1 MSKRTKL
8 VLGLLAVIALVA
20 FGVGMGI
27 ATGRWVA
34 TAGLLVGVIP
44 IGVYGLFMAV
54 GGKKVAEGMA
64 EDADQA
70 VDSGRQQP

>member
-1 MSKRTKL
+1 MSKHTQF
-8 VLGLLAVIALVA
+8 VLGTLAVVVIIAI
-20 FGVGMGI
+20 GVGMGF

-54 GGKKVAEGMA
+54 AGKKVAEGMA

-70 VDSGRQQP
+70 SDPGTQP

>member
-1 MSKRTKL
+1 MSKRTQL
-8 VLGLLAVIALVA
+8 VLGLLAVSALVA

-54 GGKKVAEGMA
+54 AGKRVAEGMA
-64 EDADQA
+64 DDAETGAEADPQ
-70 VDSGRQQP
+70 R

>member
-1 MSKRTKL
+1 MSKRTQL
-8 VLGLLAVIALVA
+8 VLGLLAVTALVA

-54 GGKKVAEGMA
+54 AGKRVAEGMA
-64 EDADQA
+64 DDAETGAEADPQ
-70 VDSGRQQP
+70 R